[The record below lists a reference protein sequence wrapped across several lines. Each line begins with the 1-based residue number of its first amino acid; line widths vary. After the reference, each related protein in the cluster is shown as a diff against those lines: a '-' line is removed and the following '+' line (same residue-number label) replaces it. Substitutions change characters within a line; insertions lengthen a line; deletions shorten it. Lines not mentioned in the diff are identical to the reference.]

1 MMAFLYSLLLKLLY
15 PTSITLLLLAAGV
28 ALRRRPTARR
38 VCLVLA
44 VLVLLV
50 CGNGWVVAAMIRH
63 LEGQY
68 LPPQSMP
75 TADAILVLS
84 GGVLGR
90 TPPRQTVEI
99 GDAGDRVLY
108 GAELYR
114 QGKAPHI
121 ICTGN
126 VGTGGIA
133 PRPAAEDMGELLRL
147 LGIPASAIATEIKS
161 ENTREH
167 AVNLCPLLQER
178 QMNRVL
184 LVTSAM
190 HMPRSVGVF
199 RRLCPAI
206 EFVPAPT
213 DFRAP
218 FEGATPWHRQAIRL
232 LPTPRSL
239 LDFSDAAH
247 EYLGIAYYRLRR
259 WM

>member
-1 MMAFLYSLLLKLLY
+1 MAFLYSVLLKLLY

-28 ALRRRPTARR
+28 ALRRRPAARR
-38 VCLVLA
+38 VCNVLA
-44 VLVLLV
+44 VVVLLI
-50 CGNGWVVAAMIRH
+50 CGNGWVVSAMVRY
-63 LEGQY
+63 LEAQH
-68 LPPQSMP
+68 LPPESIP

-126 VGTGGIA
+126 VATGGIA
-133 PRPAAEDMGELLRL
+133 PRPAAEDMADLLRL
-147 LGIPASAIATEIKS
+147 VGVPASAIVTEIKS
-161 ENTREH
+161 ENTRAH

-178 QMNRVL
+178 RINRVL

-190 HMPRSVGVF
+190 HMPRSIGVF
-199 RRLCPAI
+199 RRLCSAI

-218 FEGATPWHRQAIRL
+218 FEAATPWHRQVVRL

-247 EYLGIAYYRLRR
+247 EYVGIVYYRLRQ

>member
-1 MMAFLYSLLLKLLY
+1 MAFLYSVLLKLLY
-15 PTSITLLLLAAGV
+15 PTSVSLLLLAAGA

-38 VCLVLA
+38 VCYLLA

-68 LPPQSMP
+68 PPPHAMP
-75 TADAILVLS
+75 SADAILVLS

-90 TPPRQTVEI
+90 TPPRPTVEI
-99 GDAGDRVLY
+99 GDAGDRLLY

-114 QGKAPHI
+114 KGKAPQI

-126 VGTGGIA
+126 VATGGIA
-133 PRPAAEDMGELLRL
+133 PRPAAEDMAELLQL
-147 LGIPASAIATEIKS
+147 LGIPTSSIVTEIKS
-161 ENTREH
+161 ENTHDH
-167 AVNLCPLLQER
+167 AVNLCPLLEAR
-178 QMNRVL
+178 QMKRVL
-184 LVTSAM
+184 LVTSAL

-199 RRLCPAI
+199 RRACPAV

-218 FEGATPWHRQAIRL
+218 FERSFAWYRQGVRL

-247 EYLGIAYYRLRR
+247 EYVGMAYYHLRG

>member
-1 MMAFLYSLLLKLLY
+1 MAFLYSLLLKLLY
-15 PTSITLLLLAAGV
+15 PTSIALLLLAAGV
-28 ALRRRPTARR
+28 ALRRRPTAQRA
-38 VCLVLA
+38 CTVLA
-44 VLVLLV
+44 ILVLLV
-50 CGNGWVVAAMIRH
+50 CGNGWVVSAMIRY
-63 LEGQY
+63 LEGQH
-68 LPPQSMP
+68 LPPQVMP
-75 TADAILVLS
+75 SADAILVLS

-90 TPPRQTVEI
+90 TPPRQTVEV

-114 QGKAPHI
+114 QGKASQI

-126 VGTGGIA
+126 VAIGGIA
-133 PRPAAEDMGELLRL
+133 PRPASEDMAELMRL
-147 LGIPASAIATEIKS
+147 VGIPASAIATEIKS

-190 HMPRSVGVF
+190 HMPRSMGVF

-218 FEGATPWHRQAIRL
+218 FEGATAWHRQAVRL

-239 LDFSDAAH
+239 LDFSEAAH
-247 EYLGIAYYRLRR
+247 EYVGIVYYRLRQ

>member
-1 MMAFLYSLLLKLLY
+1 M
-15 PTSITLLLLAAGV
+15 
-28 ALRRRPTARR
+28 
-38 VCLVLA
+38 VLA
-44 VLVLLV
+44 V
-50 CGNGWVVAAMIRH
+50 CGNGWVVAGMIRH

-90 TPPRQTVEI
+90 TPPRQSVEI
-99 GDAGDRVLY
+99 GDAGDRILY

-114 QGKAPHI
+114 QGKAPNI

-126 VGTGGIA
+126 VATGGLA
-133 PRPAAEDMGELLRL
+133 PRPAAEDMAELLRL

-161 ENTREH
+161 ENTHDH

-178 QMNRVL
+178 QMHRVL

-213 DFRAP
+213 DFRVP
-218 FEGATPWHRQAIRL
+218 FGLPARGSGTSSIRCRLPSPGGFHERQSRIHRAGVLPDQRVALIRRKTYPQKTPKTQKAHLVQRPACLAFSSSLSFRNRAAL
-232 LPTPRSL
+232 L
-239 LDFSDAAH
+239 
-247 EYLGIAYYRLRR
+247 
-259 WM
+259 

>member
-1 MMAFLYSLLLKLLY
+1 
-15 PTSITLLLLAAGV
+15 
-28 ALRRRPTARR
+28 
-38 VCLVLA
+38 
-44 VLVLLV
+44 
-50 CGNGWVVAAMIRH
+50 MIRY
-63 LEGQY
+63 LEGQH
-68 LPPQSMP
+68 LPPQAMP

-84 GGVLGR
+84 GGILGR

-114 QGKAPHI
+114 QGKAPQI

-126 VGTGGIA
+126 VATGGIA
-133 PRPAAEDMGELLRL
+133 PRPAAEDMAELLRL
-147 LGIPASAIATEIKS
+147 VGIPASAIATEIKS

-190 HMPRSVGVF
+190 HMPRSIGVF

-218 FEGATPWHRQAIRL
+218 FEVATAWHRQAVRL

-247 EYLGIAYYRLRR
+247 EYLGIVYYRLRQ